1 MGWTVEVH
9 SLPFAEV
16 ETVNEAT
23 EALESLQN
31 RFLRSGKKGNIE
43 NDSVLSEKDLSLLTP
58 YRNADLVCAYNA
70 LGKGRAAAK
79 VTGTGFPVVAADTI
93 VVLGDQI
100 LGKPADRADA
110 KYMLKLLSG
119 KAHTVKTATVVLYK
133 KKALLQVVTT
143 NVHFRRLAEE
153 EINWYVETGESLDKA
168 GAYGIQGSFSIFIR
182 GIRGDYNNV
191 VGLPVA
197 RLYHE
202 LAAHGDLSCP
212 CGSQEVSAGLTGE
225 SIVLQCQDCGSSC
238 VLPVKSAE
246 DLNHLVQSLGASWR
260 LRSQL

>member
-1 MGWTVEVH
+1 MKIILASGSPRRLQLLQQMGWTVDVR
-9 SLPFAEV
+9 SLPFAEA

-23 EALESLQN
+23 EALENLRN
-31 RFLRSGKKGNIE
+31 RFLRSGEKGNIE
-43 NDSVLSEKDLSLLTP
+43 NESVLSEKDLSLLTP

-153 EINWYVETGESLDKA
+153 EINWYVETGEPLDKA
-168 GAYGIQGSFSIFIR
+168 GAYGIQGKGAVLVERIEGSY
-182 GIRGDYNNV
+182 DNV
-191 VGLPVA
+191 VGLPLTAVYEML
-197 RLYHE
+197 RR
-202 LAAHGDLSCP
+202 
-212 CGSQEVSAGLTGE
+212 AGVD
-225 SIVLQCQDCGSSC
+225 SIV
-238 VLPVKSAE
+238 
-246 DLNHLVQSLGASWR
+246 
-260 LRSQL
+260 

>member
-1 MGWTVEVH
+1 MKIILASGSPRRLQLLQQMGWTVDVH
-9 SLPFAEV
+9 SQPFAEA

-153 EINWYVETGESLDKA
+153 EINWYVETGEPLDKA
-168 GAYGIQGSFSIFIR
+168 GAYGIQGKGAVLVERIEGSY
-182 GIRGDYNNV
+182 DNV
-191 VGLPVA
+191 VGLPLTVVYEML
-197 RLYHE
+197 RR
-202 LAAHGDLSCP
+202 
-212 CGSQEVSAGLTGE
+212 AGVD
-225 SIVLQCQDCGSSC
+225 SII
-238 VLPVKSAE
+238 
-246 DLNHLVQSLGASWR
+246 
-260 LRSQL
+260 

>member
-1 MGWTVEVH
+1 MKIILASGSPRRLQLLQQMGWTVDVH
-9 SLPFAEV
+9 SLPFAEA

-23 EALESLQN
+23 EALENLRN
-31 RFLRSGKKGNIE
+31 RFLRSGEKGNIE
-43 NDSVLSEKDLSLLTP
+43 NESVLSEKDLSLLTP
-58 YRNADLVCAYNA
+58 YQNEDLVCAYNA

-153 EINWYVETGESLDKA
+153 EINWYVETGEPLDKA
-168 GAYGIQGSFSIFIR
+168 GSYGIQGKGAVLVERIEGSY
-182 GIRGDYNNV
+182 DNV
-191 VGLPVA
+191 VGLPLTVVYEML
-197 RLYHE
+197 RR
-202 LAAHGDLSCP
+202 
-212 CGSQEVSAGLTGE
+212 AGVD
-225 SIVLQCQDCGSSC
+225 SII
-238 VLPVKSAE
+238 
-246 DLNHLVQSLGASWR
+246 
-260 LRSQL
+260 

>member
-1 MGWTVEVH
+1 MKIILASGSPRRLQLLQQMGWTVDVH
-9 SLPFAEV
+9 SLPFAEA

-23 EALESLQN
+23 EALENLRN
-31 RFLRSGKKGNIE
+31 RFLRSGEKGNIE
-43 NDSVLSEKDLSLLTP
+43 NESVLSEKDLSLLTP
-58 YRNADLVCAYNA
+58 YQNEDLVCAYNA

-93 VVLGDQI
+93 VVLGNQI

-153 EINWYVETGESLDKA
+153 EINWYVETGEPLDKA
-168 GAYGIQGSFSIFIR
+168 GAYGIQGKGAVLVERIEGSY
-182 GIRGDYNNV
+182 DNV
-191 VGLPVA
+191 VGLPLTVVYEML
-197 RLYHE
+197 RR
-202 LAAHGDLSCP
+202 
-212 CGSQEVSAGLTGE
+212 AGVD
-225 SIVLQCQDCGSSC
+225 SII
-238 VLPVKSAE
+238 
-246 DLNHLVQSLGASWR
+246 
-260 LRSQL
+260 

>member
-1 MGWTVEVH
+1 MKIILASGSPRRLQLLQQMGWTVDVH
-9 SLPFAEV
+9 SQPFAEA
-16 ETVNEAT
+16 ETVYEAT
-23 EALESLQN
+23 EALENLRN
-31 RFLRSGKKGNIE
+31 RFLRSGEKGNIE
-43 NDSVLSEKDLSLLTP
+43 NESVLSEKDLSLLTP

-153 EINWYVETGESLDKA
+153 EINWYVETGEPLDKA
-168 GAYGIQGSFSIFIR
+168 GSYGIQGKGAVLVERIEGSY
-182 GIRGDYNNV
+182 DNV
-191 VGLPVA
+191 VGLPLTVVYEML
-197 RLYHE
+197 RR
-202 LAAHGDLSCP
+202 
-212 CGSQEVSAGLTGE
+212 AGVD
-225 SIVLQCQDCGSSC
+225 SII
-238 VLPVKSAE
+238 
-246 DLNHLVQSLGASWR
+246 
-260 LRSQL
+260 

>member
-1 MGWTVEVH
+1 MGGFFKQLINEVIFVMKIILASGSPRRLQLLQQMGWTVEVH
-9 SLPFAEV
+9 SLPFAEA

-23 EALESLQN
+23 EALENLRN
-31 RFLRSGKKGNIE
+31 RFLRSGEKGNIE
-43 NDSVLSEKDLSLLTP
+43 NESVLSEKDLSLLTP
-58 YRNADLVCAYNA
+58 YQKEDLVCAYNA

-110 KYMLKLLSG
+110 KYMLNLLSG

-153 EINWYVETGESLDKA
+153 EINWYVETGEPLDKA
-168 GAYGIQGSFSIFIR
+168 GSYGIQGKGAVLVERIEGSY
-182 GIRGDYNNV
+182 DNV
-191 VGLPVA
+191 VGLPLTAVYEML
-197 RLYHE
+197 RR
-202 LAAHGDLSCP
+202 
-212 CGSQEVSAGLTGE
+212 AGVD
-225 SIVLQCQDCGSSC
+225 SIV
-238 VLPVKSAE
+238 
-246 DLNHLVQSLGASWR
+246 
-260 LRSQL
+260 

>member
-1 MGWTVEVH
+1 MKIILASGSPRRLQLLQQMGWTVDVN
-9 SLPFAEV
+9 SLSFAEA

-23 EALESLQN
+23 EALENLRN
-31 RFLRSGKKGNIE
+31 RFLRSGEKGNIE
-43 NDSVLSEKDLSLLTP
+43 NESVLSEKDLSLLIP

-110 KYMLKLLSG
+110 KYMLNLLSG

-153 EINWYVETGESLDKA
+153 EINWYVETGEPLDKA
-168 GAYGIQGSFSIFIR
+168 GAYGIQGKGAVLVERIEGSY
-182 GIRGDYNNV
+182 DNV
-191 VGLPVA
+191 VGLPLTVVYEML
-197 RLYHE
+197 RR
-202 LAAHGDLSCP
+202 
-212 CGSQEVSAGLTGE
+212 AGVD
-225 SIVLQCQDCGSSC
+225 SII
-238 VLPVKSAE
+238 
-246 DLNHLVQSLGASWR
+246 
-260 LRSQL
+260 